1 MDKPDLP
8 QIEFV
13 ESDVQMGLYRIN
25 GQHSAATVLQLAA
38 SFSQRDFEGAW
49 NVVVSLFPS
58 YGEVRIFGVRRP
70 EPLPPAGTAGAY
82 RGDGS

>member
-8 QIEFV
+8 QIEFL

-25 GQHSAATVLQLAA
+25 GEHSAATVLQAAA

-49 NVVVSLFPS
+49 NVVVSLFPG
-58 YGEVRIFGVRRP
+58 YGEVRIFGVRRD
-70 EPLPPAGTAGAY
+70 EPLPPIGTGGVLT
-82 RGDGS
+82 GDGS